1 MLHPADRPALKQKAR
16 EALRANAPRIYLVG
30 LLCTLLTTV
39 GVGATEWPTIRVML
53 RADTLEEMTYLLE
66 QSQAVSAGFALTAA
80 TFVMTLFLNLVNCG
94 WQLFTLRASR
104 GEDTG
109 GVETLFACF
118 QQFWR
123 FLLAHLLISL
133 FTFLWSLLFV
143 IPGII
148 AAYSYS
154 QTFFIML
161 DNPSISPLE
170 AISASK
176 QLMRGHKMEY
186 FILELSF
193 LGWAYL
199 AVFTFGLLGIW
210 LNPYMQVTM
219 ANYYNALIG
228 WQPAQPQ
235 PEEGFAAPEPEDWWN
250 Q

>member
-1 MLHPADRPALKQKAR
+1 MLHPADRPALKQKAK
-16 EALRANAPRIYLVG
+16 ETLRANSPRIYLVG
-30 LLCTLLTTV
+30 ILSSLLTTV

-53 RADTLEEMTYLLE
+53 RADSLEEMVYLME
-66 QSQAVSAGFALTAA
+66 QSQAISTGFALSLT
-80 TFVMTLFLNLVNCG
+80 TFVMTLFLNLVTCG

-104 GEDTG
+104 GEETG
-109 GVETLFACF
+109 GIETLFACF

-123 FLLAHLLISL
+123 FLLAHLLMNL
-133 FTFLWSLLFV
+133 FTFLWSMLFV

-148 AAYSYS
+148 AGYSYT
-154 QTFFIML
+154 QTIHIML
-161 DNPSISPLE
+161 DNPDISPLE
-170 AISASK
+170 AIAASK

-199 AVFTFGLLGIW
+199 SVFTFGLLGIW
-210 LNPYMQVTM
+210 LNPYMQVTF

-235 PEEGFAAPEPEDWWN
+235 TEEFTPPEPEDWWN

>member
-1 MLHPADRPALKQKAR
+1 MLHPADRPALKQKAK
-16 EALRANAPRIYLVG
+16 ETLRANSPRIYLVG
-30 LLCTLLTTV
+30 ILSSLLTTV

-53 RADTLEEMTYLLE
+53 RADSLEEMVYLME
-66 QSQAVSAGFALTAA
+66 QSQAISTGFALSLA
-80 TFVMTLFLNLVNCG
+80 TFVMTLFLNLVTCG

-104 GEDTG
+104 GEETG
-109 GVETLFACF
+109 GIETLFACF

-123 FLLAHLLISL
+123 FLLAHLLMHL
-133 FTFLWSLLFV
+133 FTFLWSMLFV

-148 AAYSYS
+148 AGYSYT
-154 QTFFIML
+154 QTIHIML
-161 DNPSISPLE
+161 DNPDISPLE
-170 AISASK
+170 AIAASK

-199 AVFTFGLLGIW
+199 SVFTFGLLGIW
-210 LNPYMQVTM
+210 LNPYMQVTF

-235 PEEGFAAPEPEDWWN
+235 TEEFTPPEPEDWWN

>member
-1 MLHPADRPALKQKAR
+1 MLHPADRPALKQKAK
-16 EALRANAPRIYLVG
+16 ETLRANSPRIYLVG
-30 LLCTLLTTV
+30 ILSSLLTTV

-53 RADTLEEMTYLLE
+53 RADSLEEMVYLME
-66 QSQAVSAGFALTAA
+66 QSQAISTGFALSLA
-80 TFVMTLFLNLVNCG
+80 TFVMTLFLNLVTCG

-104 GEDTG
+104 GEETG
-109 GVETLFACF
+109 GIETLFACF

-123 FLLAHLLISL
+123 FLLAHLLMNL
-133 FTFLWSLLFV
+133 FTFLWSMLFI

-148 AAYSYS
+148 ARYSYT
-154 QTFFIML
+154 QTIHIML
-161 DNPSISPLE
+161 DNPDISPLE
-170 AISASK
+170 AIAASK

-199 AVFTFGLLGIW
+199 SVFTFGLLGIW
-210 LNPYMQVTM
+210 LNPYMQVTF

-235 PEEGFAAPEPEDWWN
+235 TEEFTPPEPEDWWN